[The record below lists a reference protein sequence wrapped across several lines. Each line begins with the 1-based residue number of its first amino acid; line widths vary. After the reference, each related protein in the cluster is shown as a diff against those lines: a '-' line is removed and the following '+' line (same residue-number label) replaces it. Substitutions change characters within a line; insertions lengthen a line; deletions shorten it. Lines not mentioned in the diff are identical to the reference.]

1 MKYLTVLII
10 LTGCSVDNL
19 KFDPAT
25 AILKKTI
32 QHSFKKWFIENH
44 KEEFLKI

>member
-32 QHSFKKWFIENH
+32 QHSFKK
-44 KEEFLKI
+44 